1 MCEIVLW
8 GGRILW
14 MAAGIPTPLALEAGK
29 NLFSKHTFVCG
40 DVLQDAREC
49 TWLDGSMVWNGDR
62 VL

>member
-1 MCEIVLW
+1 
-8 GGRILW
+8 